1 MKSKIIAL
9 SLVALSTMSFT
20 SFAQD
25 NKRACVSQTT
35 CVNTPD
41 CMNQECGPA
50 CPFAGL
56 NLTDAQ
62 RTQLRDLEKKQTDS
76 RREARE
82 LRKADKRANDSIM
95 RAERQE
101 ARRAYLKQVKEIVGP
116 ENYVTF
122 LENSYI
128 NGNLNGKIKYRK
140 DDRMFKRDGEK
151 AKMKIGGELKAKKR
165 KENKEK

>member
-62 RTQLRDLEKKQTDS
+62 RTQLRDLKNKQNDT

-82 LRKADKRANDSIM
+82 LRKADKRFNDSIM
-95 RAERQE
+95 RVERQNT
-101 ARRAYLKQVKEIVGP
+101 RRDYLKQVKEIVGP

-122 LENSYI
+122 LENSYV
-128 NGNLNGKIKYRK
+128 NGNLNGKIKHRK
-140 DDRMFKRDGEK
+140 DNRMFKRDEEK